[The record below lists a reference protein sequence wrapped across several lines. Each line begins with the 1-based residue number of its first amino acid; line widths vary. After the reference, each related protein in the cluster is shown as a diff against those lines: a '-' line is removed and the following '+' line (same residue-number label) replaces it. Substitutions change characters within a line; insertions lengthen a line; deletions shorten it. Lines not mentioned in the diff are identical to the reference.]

1 MADHPLLQLT
11 PEDRKRLC
19 AFLRHSAAV
28 DEQFPGIA
36 RDAPDK
42 RRWADA
48 IEAVDNIKRAHSIGG
63 ATTGEQQHG

>member
-1 MADHPLLQLT
+1 MDDHLPTLTVAD
-11 PEDRKRLC
+11 RRALC

-28 DEQFPGIA
+28 DDQFPGLA

-48 IEAVDNIKRAHSIGG
+48 IEAEGRLIESDG
-63 ATTGEQQHG
+63 AGNTGEGE